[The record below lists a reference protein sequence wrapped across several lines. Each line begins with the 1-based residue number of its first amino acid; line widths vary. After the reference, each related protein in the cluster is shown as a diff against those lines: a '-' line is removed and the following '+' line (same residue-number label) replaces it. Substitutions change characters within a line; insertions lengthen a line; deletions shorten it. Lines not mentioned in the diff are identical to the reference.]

1 MRITDN
7 LRINSLQRSL
17 ARVSSDHADAI
28 QQAASG
34 LRLNKAS
41 DDPLGAAYTARVQNS
56 LKQSE
61 TYRTN
66 IGLVRSDTQLAE
78 GILAESNEALNQ
90 VREAAMQG
98 ANDSMDPENRA
109 TLASKV
115 ATMKQQL
122 LSLANSQGTAGYL
135 FSGHLTDTPAFDENG
150 NYQGDDGQRR
160 VEVGP
165 GTVVDASVNGGSIF
179 NDPAG
184 VNVFAVLDT
193 LEAALRADDGAQIS
207 ASLTG
212 IDQALGQVNQARSQT
227 GLIMNRLDMSESTLE
242 QTELQLTKR
251 RSDIVDA
258 DPFETLSRMTQLST
272 TLQQAIAVA
281 RTTLNQSLQR
291 F

>member
-17 ARVSSDHADAI
+17 ARVSSDHAEAT

-34 LRLNKAS
+34 SRLNKAS
-41 DDPLGAAYTARVQNS
+41 DDPLGAAYSVRVQNS

-78 GILAESNEALNQ
+78 GVLAESIEVLNQ
-90 VREAAMQG
+90 TREAAMQG

-115 ATMKQQL
+115 ATLKEQL
-122 LSLANSQGTAGYL
+122 LSLANSQGSAGYL
-135 FSGHLTDTPAFDENG
+135 FSGHLTDTPAFDADG

-165 GTVVDASVNGGSIF
+165 GTVVDASVNGGSVF
-179 NDPAG
+179 NDPGG
-184 VNVFAVLDT
+184 VNVFEALDA
-193 LEAALRADDGAQIS
+193 LETALLADDGAQIS

-242 QTELQLTKR
+242 QTELELTKR

-258 DPFETLSRMTQLST
+258 DPFETLSRMTQLGT

>member
-7 LRINSLQRSL
+7 LRFNAMQRSL
-17 ARVSSDHADAI
+17 ARVSSEHAEAT

-41 DDPLGAAYTARVQNS
+41 DDPLGAAYAVRVQNS

-66 IGLVRSDTQLAE
+66 IGLVRSDIQMAE
-78 GILAESNEALNQ
+78 GALAESIEVLNQ
-90 VREAAMQG
+90 TRETAMQG
-98 ANDSMDPENRA
+98 ANDSMDTANRA

-115 ATMKQQL
+115 ASLKEQL
-122 LSLANSQGTAGYL
+122 LSLSNSQGSTGYL
-135 FSGHLTDTPAFDENG
+135 FSGHLTDTPAFAADG
-150 NYQGDDGQRR
+150 TYQGDDGQRR

-165 GTVVDASVNGGSIF
+165 GTVVDANVNGGSIF
-179 NDPAG
+179 NDPDG
-184 VNVFAVLDT
+184 VNVFAALDT
-193 LEAALRADDGAQIS
+193 LQAALMADDGAQIS

-212 IDQALGQVNQARSQT
+212 IDQALGQLNQGRSQT
-227 GLIMNRLDMSESTLE
+227 GLIMNRLDMSDGTLE
-242 QTELQLTKR
+242 QTELELTKR
-251 RSDIVDA
+251 RSDITDA
-258 DPFETLSRMTQLST
+258 DPFETLSRMTQLGS